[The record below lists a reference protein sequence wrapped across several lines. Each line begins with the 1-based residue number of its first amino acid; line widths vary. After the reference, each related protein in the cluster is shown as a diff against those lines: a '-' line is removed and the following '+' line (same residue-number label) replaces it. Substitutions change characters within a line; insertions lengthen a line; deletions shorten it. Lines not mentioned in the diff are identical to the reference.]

1 MERYIL
7 NILNTIHGK
16 DPVKEEFSTFDTL
29 DNLRIFWEDRLMQ
42 TIHAITLTEGFANPQ
57 DKTDILTIV
66 YIIAATLV
74 ISFLVGV
81 FIIAFSSFNMSWA
94 YNKALGKTDLETS
107 YWSFL
112 CFVFFIVYFP
122 YYGLILQPLRNK
134 SPENMTVVISN
145 TITPILQFGLP
156 TWEWAFSKLFTA

>member
-29 DNLRIFWEDRLMQ
+29 DNLRTFWEDRVIE
-42 TIHAITLTEGFANPQ
+42 TISAITLTEGFANPS
-57 DKTDILTIV
+57 DKTDILTIL
-66 YIIAATLV
+66 YTIAAALV
-74 ISFLVGV
+74 VGFLVGL

-107 YWSFL
+107 YWASL
-112 CFVFFIVYFP
+112 CFIFFIVYFP
-122 YYGLILQPLRNK
+122 YYGLILQPLRVK
-134 SPENMTVVISN
+134 SPDNMMVVISN
-145 TITPILQFGLP
+145 MITPFIQIGLP
-156 TWEWAFSKLFTA
+156 TWEWAFSKVFTA